1 MEVTMCG
8 RFVQSLTAVE
18 YLEALQIELPVVG
31 GFDPEPVGRFNV
43 APRTRALLMHQE
55 EEGLRLEP
63 VPWGYAPSWAK
74 GPRPRAFNARVEK
87 VATGAF
93 WREAWKAG
101 RALVPADGWY
111 EWQSN
116 PADPKHKQP
125 FYFRQRSG
133 APLFF
138 PAVGH
143 LLRHG
148 RELQEGDGFATI
160 TMPSYGGMAEIH
172 DRRPL
177 VLGPDE
183 ARAWLDPA
191 VSPQEAEEILH
202 LGLPVEA
209 FEWYAVGREVG
220 NVKSEGAELIRPHS

>member
-1 MEVTMCG
+1 MCG

-18 YLEALQIELPVVG
+18 YLEALRIEVPVVG
-31 GFDPEPVGRFNV
+31 GFNPEPIGRYNV
-43 APRTRALLMHQE
+43 APRTRVLLMHQE

-63 VPWGYAPSWAK
+63 VPWGYAPSWAT
-74 GPRPRAFNARVEK
+74 GPRPPAINARVEK
-87 VATGAF
+87 VATGNF
-93 WREAWKAG
+93 WREAWKGG

-111 EWQSN
+111 EWKPDQN
-116 PADPKHKQP
+116 DPKQKQP
-125 FYFRQRSG
+125 FYFRLRSG
-133 APLFF
+133 SPLFF

-143 LLRHG
+143 LPRHG
-148 RELQEGDGFATI
+148 RELQEGDDFATI
-160 TMPSYGGMAEIH
+160 TMGSVGGMAEIH

-191 VSPQEAEEILH
+191 VSPLEAEEILH
-202 LGLPVEA
+202 LGMPEGA

-220 NVKSEGAELIRPHS
+220 SVKSEGAGLISPIHGSS